1 MYNIDAPIS
10 SLLEEKFQNAL
21 ELVSME
27 EFAQMVSVHALLTSQ
42 VQIAKLKILTTTQV
56 CLKKVFFQ
64 ALDQK
69 STFCS
74 SMQSCSF
81 LSLLFSPLLIFS
93 VRKDKRLFKGKM
105 KNKKPLTVIQM
116 QLLAIQEEI
125 QPDSQDTRIID

>member
-1 MYNIDAPIS
+1 M
-10 SLLEEKFQNAL
+10 
-21 ELVSME
+21 V
-27 EFAQMVSVHALLTSQ
+27 EFVQTVSVHAHLISQ

-56 CLKKVFFQ
+56 CLKKVFFL

-69 STFCS
+69 STFYS

-116 QLLAIQEEI
+116 QLPAIQEEI